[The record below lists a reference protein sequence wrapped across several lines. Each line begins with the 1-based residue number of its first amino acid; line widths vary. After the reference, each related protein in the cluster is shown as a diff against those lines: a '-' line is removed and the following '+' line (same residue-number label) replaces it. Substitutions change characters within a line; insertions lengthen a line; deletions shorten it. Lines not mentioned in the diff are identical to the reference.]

1 MTKEQFDS
9 IMLLL
14 TNLGLIAGGD
24 VAIAKFFNYLE
35 VRIKEKSLE
44 PKRIKEFLEVLE
56 KVTDRIDSLE
66 RNDTTQTHNISELK
80 NDWREL
86 LRQITENFLGRK
98 K

>member
-9 IMLLL
+9 IMLLF
-14 TNLGLIAGGD
+14 TNLGVIAGAD
-24 VAIAKFFNYLE
+24 VAIAKYFHYLE
-35 VRIKEKSLE
+35 VKLREKSLE
-44 PKRIKEFLEVLE
+44 PKKIKEFIDVLAKISE
-56 KVTDRIDSLE
+56 RIDSLE
-66 RNDTTQTHNISELK
+66 RSDTTQTQNITELK